1 MRDDRTENKA
11 SMKGEARD
19 RPNAGSE
26 SIKSEEHVGSS
37 GSHGVRFKIPEGCCR
52 PFESEIDEVRSLKD
66 FLAKLMGKPKPVPF
80 RALKRK

>member
-37 GSHGVRFKIPEGCCR
+37 GSHGIRFKMPKGVVDH
-52 PFESEIDEVRSLKD
+52 SKVRSMK
-66 FLAKLMGKPKPVPF
+66 
-80 RALKRK
+80 